1 MRISDAPAT
10 AHAREE
16 VSVTVRVRNTDA
28 GAARRWYRCS
38 CPDHLRR
45 GLIDHL
51 RSWV

>member
-28 GAARRWYRCS
+28 GAKEVVQVFLSRPPAKRAN
-38 CPDHLRR
+38 
-45 GLIDHL
+45 
-51 RSWV
+51 RSPA